1 MNSQA
6 IFVLGGTVLSKAY
19 YGKDYKQNTSLDYL
33 KDLYGKPL
41 AAGPYKFE
49 KYIPGQE
56 VRFVANENYYAV
68 NQKFK
73 TSFIKLLL
81 VIRSFSYSKQEKLTI
96 LA

>member
-49 KYIPGQE
+49 KYIP
-56 VRFVANENYYAV
+56 VKKFVLLLTKIIMRV
-68 NQKFK
+68 NQN
-73 TSFIKLLL
+73 SKLYL
-81 VIRSFSYSKQEKLTI
+81 
-96 LA
+96 

>member
-41 AAGPYKFE
+41 AAD
-49 KYIPGQE
+49 YINLKSIF
-56 VRFVANENYYAV
+56 RSRS
-68 NQKFK
+68 
-73 TSFIKLLL
+73 SFCSKRKLLCG
-81 VIRSFSYSKQEKLTI
+81 
-96 LA
+96 